1 MAFPVLSRCCPEI
14 FLDMT
19 WTGGDLRFMPATTST
34 RANPDAGEGAHPIAV
49 AAARSGLS
57 QDVLRVWERRYR
69 AVRPTRAPG
78 GQRLYTDAD
87 IERLRLLR
95 MATQAGRSIGL
106 IAELPSPSLARLVG
120 DDAAARERSRP
131 DESPAADPGA
141 VITAALA
148 ATRTLDAALL
158 GGTLRTALAIGGVTA
173 FVENITVPFLRTIGE
188 EWHAGRLSPAHE
200 HLASSVAETVLLEAT
215 SDLTPGREA
224 NRILVAT
231 PAADRHSLGAAIVS
245 TTAAAAGWDVL
256 HLGADLPAADIAEA
270 ARSARVQAVA
280 LSILYV
286 DDARRMMA
294 ELRQLKRLLP
304 PEVDLFVG
312 GAGASTLRVPLSR
325 LGVSVFADLAALRTA
340 LARYGATA

>member
-1 MAFPVLSRCCPEI
+1 
-14 FLDMT
+14 
-19 WTGGDLRFMPATTST
+19 MPSIGSAP
-34 RANPDAGEGAHPIAV
+34 ANQEAGEGAHPIAV

-95 MATQAGRSIGL
+95 MATQGGRSIGL
-106 IAELPSPSLARLVG
+106 IAELPSPSLARLVS
-120 DDAAARERSRP
+120 DDAAARERTAPAGSA
-131 DESPAADPGA
+131 AADPA
-141 VITAALA
+141 AAIAAALA
-148 ATRTLDAALL
+148 ATRALDAAQL
-158 GGTLRTALAIGGVTA
+158 GNVLRNALAISGVTA
-173 FVENITVPFLRTIGE
+173 FVESITVPFLRSIGD

-215 SDLTPGREA
+215 SALTPAREA

-231 PAADRHSLGAAIVS
+231 PSAERHSLGAAIVS
-245 TTAAAAGWDVL
+245 TTAAAAGWHVL

-280 LSILYV
+280 LSIVYV
-286 DDARRMMA
+286 DDARRVMA

-304 PEVDLFVG
+304 DDVELFAG

-325 LGVSVFADLAALRTA
+325 LGVGVFADLAALRAA
-340 LARYGATA
+340 LAQNGATA